1 MKIEKD
7 IVQSNKELSQL
18 QEKIEERKKLKDYQ
32 GFDRVIHISEKE
44 EEIKKQQKIRGD
56 IFIAESGLAGL
67 EALTGGGFRE
77 GQLIILSGSTKNGKT
92 TVLRTLTTNFTKK
105 GYKSLWFPYE
115 ESYEEMLARY
125 SGKVDFYIPKVLDS
139 GNIDWVEERI
149 LESKEKFGTQIVFL
163 DDLDNLKDT
172 SVLRQANMN
181 LPAYIG
187 GIIQK
192 LKNIARDN
200 RMIIFLTC
208 HIKKND
214 WSSNKLPTSEDIRD
228 SGSIPQK
235 ADTVMMIL
243 RKRDLKS
250 PERLYLDGNILGVI
264 ENRYNGK
271 TGKIDLTFENG
282 IFKEQVMFGGE
293 EKINV
298 KELWK

>member
-67 EALTGGGFRE
+67 DALTGGGFRE

-214 WSSNKLPTSEDIRD
+214 WSSNKLPTSEDIKD
-228 SGSIPQK
+228 SSSIPQK

-264 ENRYNGK
+264 ENRFNGK

-293 EKINV
+293 EEIKID
-298 KELWK
+298 EIWK